1 MNKILSITMLIMIG
15 GAMTIALIVAW
26 LMGMLYLLI
35 NEIIGTK
42 KFAVK
47 FRKINTIIAEEFK
60 DIIRGIRSIF
70 VESK

>member
-15 GAMTIALIVAW
+15 GAMIIALIVAW

>member
-15 GAMTIALIVAW
+15 GAMTITLIVAW

>member
-1 MNKILSITMLIMIG
+1 MNKILSILMLITIG
-15 GAMTIALIVAW
+15 GAMSIALIIAW
-26 LMGMLYLLI
+26 LMGMLCLLI

-47 FRKINTIIAEEFK
+47 FHKLNTIIAEEFK
-60 DIIRGIRSIF
+60 DIIKGIKTLF

>member
-1 MNKILSITMLIMIG
+1 MNKILSILMLITIG
-15 GAMTIALIVAW
+15 GAMSIALIIAW

-42 KFAVK
+42 KFVVK
-47 FRKINTIIAEEFK
+47 FRKLNIIIAKEFK
-60 DIIRGIRSIF
+60 DIIKGIKTLF

>member
-1 MNKILSITMLIMIG
+1 MNKILSILMLVMIG
-15 GAMTIALIVAW
+15 GAMSIALIIAW

-47 FRKINTIIAEEFK
+47 FRKLNTIIAEEFK
-60 DIIRGIRSIF
+60 HIIKGIKSLF

>member
-1 MNKILSITMLIMIG
+1 MNKILSILMLITIG
-15 GAMTIALIVAW
+15 GAMSIALIIAW

-42 KFAVK
+42 KFVVK
-47 FRKINTIIAEEFK
+47 FRKLNTIIAEEFK
-60 DIIRGIRSIF
+60 DIIKGIKTLF